1 MSSSIP
7 ELRPYQTCAL
17 AAVRAEFEKGSR
29 AVVAVSPTGSG
40 KTVLIAEIT
49 RRSVA
54 RGGRVLV
61 VVHRRE
67 LARQTVRHLKR
78 HGLEAI
84 RVILGG
90 NAVGPAQAPVVVA
103 AIQTLTGKR
112 WRDRLP
118 PSSLVLWDE
127 CHHIKAPSFMTVRDA
142 YADAHHIG
150 FTATPERADRSP
162 LGDVFDAMV
171 VVARTRQLIEDG
183 FLVPCDVWA
192 PAGGRKALAADP
204 VDAYLT
210 HGQSKRAIV
219 FCSSVV
225 HARDVAERLAEA
237 GVASEQVDGAMP
249 TRDRDVALSRFASGA
264 TQVIT
269 NCNLITEGFDVPA
282 AKCIVLARGCDS
294 VAMYLQ
300 AVGRALRPEPGEA
313 RALLLDLRGAVHRH
327 GLPDAEREFSLH
339 GEPIRRVDALDP
351 ITQCRA
357 CGAVYRAGSPCPMCG
372 AIAAPPKL
380 PVVRP
385 EELLQIAHD
394 HSPEQRRAHYEQ
406 LCALAAARG
415 YKPGWAYYR
424 FVGRYG
430 HPPQEVA

>member
-1 MSSSIP
+1 
-7 ELRPYQTCAL
+7 
-17 AAVRAEFEKGSR
+17 
-29 AVVAVSPTGSG
+29 
-40 KTVLIAEIT
+40 
-49 RRSVA
+49 
-54 RGGRVLV
+54 VLV

-67 LARQTVRHLKR
+67 LARQTVRQLRK
-78 HGLEAI
+78 HGLEEI

-90 NAVGPAQAPVVVA
+90 NAVGPASAPVVVA

-127 CHHIKAPSFMTVRDA
+127 CHHIKAPSFLTVRDA
-142 YADAHHIG
+142 YANAHHIG

-162 LGDVFDAMV
+162 LGDVFDEME
-171 VVARTRQLIEDG
+171 VVAETAQLIDEG
-183 FLVPCDVWA
+183 YLVPCDVWA
-192 PAGGRKALAADP
+192 PAGGRKTLAADP
-204 VDAYLT
+204 VDAYLA
-210 HGQSKRAIV
+210 HGQGKRGIV
-219 FCSSVV
+219 FSTSVL
-225 HARDVAERLAEA
+225 HARDVAERLAQA
-237 GVASEQVDGAMP
+237 GVSSEHVDGSMP
-249 TRDRDVALSRFASGA
+249 TRERDAALARFASGA

-300 AVGRALRPEPGEA
+300 AVGRALRPEPGES

-327 GLPDAEREFSLH
+327 GLPDAKRVFSLE
-339 GEPIRRVDALDP
+339 GEPIRQVDGLDP
-351 ITQCRA
+351 IMQCRE
-357 CGAVYRAGSPCPMCG
+357 CGAVFRVGSCCPNCGYRT
-372 AIAAPPKL
+372 PPPAL
-380 PVVRP
+380 PLVQP
-385 EELLQIAHD
+385 EELLQIART
-394 HSPEQRRAHYEQ
+394 HSFEQRRARYQQ

-424 FVGRYG
+424 FVGQYG